1 MAGMK
6 AKFAALAIGLLVV
19 QMTCSAQ
26 GGRPGGGQSSSPA
39 PGAAPVDP
47 IVMGNRGWDDA
58 FKKGR
63 TGDRLLGEVTIE
75 GSNLSWD
82 PIVVSVKCNG
92 KTSFATTTD
101 PKGYFIIARPG
112 PVNATTIIGKEKSF
126 VAQFAGCTVSATLPG
141 FNSSQ
146 IAIANRDLTSSPNLG
161 TIKLAREDTG
171 AGAALSATTASAP
184 KHALKSFEKAR
195 NEWLNNKPDRAQRE
209 LQKATEIYPPFA
221 EAWYQLGKIQVAT
234 HSPEAL
240 HSFIRAAEADPKFV
254 LPYEQMAPLS
264 AQAEKWQELVEV
276 TSRALELNPTGNLD
290 VWHYHAL
297 GNYHLKRLDV
307 AEKSALK
314 SLSMDPLHLQP
325 DTEQLLAVI
334 LSDKK
339 DTAGALE
346 HLRNCVTYY
355 APGPDLDL
363 VKRQIAR
370 LEAAEPVKVASSEP
384 VSSAPISAV
393 VDIPMA
399 ANPSSS
405 CRIDEVLPKVTLN
418 VEGFV
423 ENVEK
428 FTATEVLVHERL
440 DRNGSLKD
448 EIQSKSNYVATIQKV
463 EPNSF
468 VVGEYRTE
476 TPGKK
481 PFEGTLRA
489 NVAPALVLVFHSSHI
504 GEFAM
509 TCDGPTDWSG
519 FDTWRVD
526 FRQRMDR
533 PATMS
538 GFEVGRF
545 EYTVLLKGSAWI
557 DRNNFQIVHMETDL
571 LQSIPEMKLEMLH
584 QSIDYRSVAFSGGEA
599 NLWLPQKAEVTADFR
614 GRRLVERHSYSEFQI
629 FSINTKQKISEPPA
643 DQIEAGPK

>member
-6 AKFAALAIGLLVV
+6 AKFPSLAIGLLTV

-26 GGRPGGGQSSSPA
+26 GGPGSPA
-39 PGAAPVDP
+39 PGAPPVDP
-47 IVMGNRGWDDA
+47 IVMGNRGWDEA

-75 GSNLSWD
+75 GSNPSWD

-92 KTSFATTTD
+92 KTSFATKTD

-112 PVNATTIIGKEKSF
+112 PMNATTITGNEKSY
-126 VAQFAGCTVSATLPG
+126 VAQFAGCTVSAILPG

-146 IAIANRDLTSSPNLG
+146 ITIANRDLTTSPNLG
-161 TIKLAREDTG
+161 TIKLTREDAA
-171 AGAALSATTASAP
+171 AGSGLSSTTASAP
-184 KHALKSFEKAR
+184 KDALKSFEKAR

-209 LQKATEIYPPFA
+209 LQKALEIYPSFA
-221 EAWYQLGKIQVAT
+221 EAWYQLGKIQVAA
-234 HSPEAL
+234 HLPEAF
-240 HSFIRAAEADPKFV
+240 HSFTRAAESDPKFV

-264 AQAEKWQELVEV
+264 AQGEKWQELVEV
-276 TSRALELNPTGNLD
+276 TSRALELNPSGNLD

-297 GNYHLKRLDV
+297 GNYHLKKLDV

-334 LSDKK
+334 LSEKK

-346 HLRNCVTYY
+346 HLHNCLTYY
-355 APGPDLDL
+355 TPGPNLDL
-363 VKRQIAR
+363 VKQQIAR
-370 LEAAEPVKVASSEP
+370 LEAAGPTAEPVKVASAEP
-384 VSSAPISAV
+384 VSTAVESAV

-399 ANPSSS
+399 TNPSSS

-448 EIQSKSNYVATIQKV
+448 KAQSKSNYVATIQKV
-463 EPNSF
+463 PPNSY

-489 NVAPALVLVFHSSHI
+489 NVAPALVLVFHPSHI

-538 GFEVGRF
+538 GFQAGRF
-545 EYTVLLKGSAWI
+545 EYTLLLKGSAWI
-557 DRNNFQIVHMETDL
+557 DRKNFQIVHMESDL
-571 LQSIPEMKLEMLH
+571 LQSIPEMKLETLH

-614 GRRLVERHSYSEFQI
+614 GQRLVEKHSYSEFQI

-643 DQIEAGPK
+643 DLIEAGPK